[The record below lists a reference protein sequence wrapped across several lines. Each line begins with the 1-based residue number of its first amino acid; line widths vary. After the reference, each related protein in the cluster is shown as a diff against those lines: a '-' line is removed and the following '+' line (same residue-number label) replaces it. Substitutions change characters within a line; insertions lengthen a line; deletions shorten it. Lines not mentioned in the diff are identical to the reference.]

1 MELNLHASVTLLL
14 TALALILFTQD
25 KIRLESS
32 SLFILTLL
40 VLFFTL
46 VPFYNENSEQLV
58 AADFF
63 MGFGHEA
70 LVAIS
75 ALMIL
80 GKGIESTG
88 ALKPLIKVL
97 SQSWS
102 KAPSLTFLATL
113 LVSAV
118 LSAFV
123 NNTPIVIMLIP
134 ILISVA
140 ISNDTSPS
148 KLLIPVGLTTIIGGM
163 ATTIGTSTNLLVVAL
178 ANDLTGIQFSM
189 FAFSLPVIIVGGVGI
204 LLLWAVAPYF
214 LPVRKIA
221 LNDPQQRVY
230 NAVLFLSDKSVSSD
244 MQVRDALE
252 KTHHEMP
259 IHKIVRGKY
268 QKIIPIPTVNL
279 KSDDKLFISGTAEK
293 LKEFE
298 SILEGKLYSTNKEG
312 ELLEGEYKS
321 QDDDNQVLAEILVT
335 GGSLLHNRSIKHA
348 RIAENFNIMVLAIHR
363 LHHSAHRITKKLSKM
378 QLHRGDILLVQG
390 SRENL
395 NLIKENT
402 KLLVLDNVVDYV
414 ANSKGNIALL
424 TMLGVVGFAAT
435 GALPIA
441 VSALVGVV
449 TMLVSGCLGWRDVG
463 KALSAQV
470 ILIIVVSL
478 ALGRA
483 LIETGGTDF
492 LAISFIEITQ
502 GMSMIMI
509 LSSLLFLMALITNVV
524 SNTASAIVGTPV
536 AITIAQNL
544 GVPLEPFIL
553 AVLFGANMSYAT
565 PIGYQTNLLIYSA
578 GGYKFTDFLRFGVPL
593 TLVMG
598 IGFSLVLAML
608 YEL

>member
-46 VPFYNENSEQLV
+46 FPFYTEDDRQLT

-70 LVAIS
+70 LIAIS

-80 GKGIESTG
+80 GKGIETTG
-88 ALKPLIKVL
+88 ALKPLTRQL

-102 KAPSLTFLATL
+102 KSPALTFLITL

-140 ISNDTSPS
+140 INNQTSPS
-148 KLLIPVGLTTIIGGM
+148 KLLIPMGLTTIIGGM

-178 ANDLTGIQFSM
+178 ANDMAGIQFSM
-189 FAFSLPVIIVGGVGI
+189 FEFSLPVIIVGGVGI
-204 LLLWAVAPYF
+204 FLLWGIAPYF
-214 LPVRKIA
+214 LPDRKIA
-221 LNDPQQRVY
+221 LNDQKQRIY
-230 NAVLFLSDKSVSSD
+230 NAVLFLSEKSINQD
-244 MQVRDALE
+244 MEVRDVLE
-252 KTHHEMP
+252 KTNHEMP
-259 IHKIVRGKY
+259 IHKILRGEY
-268 QKIIPIPTVNL
+268 QQIIPIPTVKL
-279 KSDDKLFISGTAEK
+279 KPGDKLFITGTAEK

-298 SILEGKLYSTNKEG
+298 SKLNGTLHNINNEG
-312 ELLEGEYKS
+312 ELLDGEYQT
-321 QDDDNQVLAEILVT
+321 QDDDQVLAEILVT
-335 GGSLLHNRSIKHA
+335 GGSILHNRSIKQA
-348 RIAENFNIMVLAIHR
+348 RIAERFNVLVLAIHR
-363 LHHSAHRITKKLSKM
+363 LHHSSQRMTKKLSKM
-378 QLHRGDILLVQG
+378 KLHRGDILLVQV

-395 NLIKENT
+395 HLIKDDT
-402 KLLVLDNVVDYV
+402 KLLVLDNVTDYV
-414 ANSKGNIALL
+414 SNGKGSTAILV
-424 TMLGVVGFAAT
+424 MLGVITLAAT
-435 GALPIA
+435 GILPIA
-441 VSALVGVV
+441 VSALAGVIA
-449 TMLVSGCLGWRDVG
+449 MILSGCLGWRHIG

-470 ILIIVVSL
+470 ILVVVVSL

-483 LIETGGTDF
+483 LTDTGGTDF
-492 LAISFIEITQ
+492 LANSFIGVTH
-502 GMSMIMI
+502 GMSTVMI
-509 LSSLLFLMALITNVV
+509 LSSLLFLMAFITNVV
-524 SNTASAIVGTPV
+524 SNTTSAIIGTPV
-536 AITIAQNL
+536 AITIAQHL

-578 GGYKFTDFLRFGVPL
+578 GGYTFMDFLRFGVPL

-598 IGFSLVLAML
+598 FGFAFILSIL
-608 YEL
+608 YGL

>member
-46 VPFYNENSEQLV
+46 IPFYNEDDEQLV

-63 MGFGHEA
+63 IGFGHEA

-80 GKGIESTG
+80 GKGIEVTG
-88 ALKPLIKVL
+88 ALRPLTKIL

-102 KAPSLTFLATL
+102 KSPSLTFLATL
-113 LVSAV
+113 LVSAI

-140 ISNDTSPS
+140 INNKTSPS
-148 KLLIPVGLTTIIGGM
+148 KLLIPMGLTTIIGGM

-178 ANDLTGIQFSM
+178 ANDLAGIQFSM
-189 FAFSLPVIIVGGVGI
+189 FEFSLPVIIVGGVGI
-204 LLLWAVAPYF
+204 FLLWGVAPYF
-214 LPVRKIA
+214 LPDRKIA
-221 LNDPQQRVY
+221 LSDQKQRVY
-230 NAVLFLSDKSVSSD
+230 NAVLFLSEKSVRNETE
-244 MQVRDALE
+244 VRDVLE
-252 KTHHEMP
+252 KTDHEMP
-259 IHKIVRGKY
+259 IHKILRGEY
-268 QKIIPIPTVNL
+268 QQIIPIPTVKL
-279 KSDDKLFISGTAEK
+279 KSGDKLFISGTAEK

-298 SILEGKLYSTNKEG
+298 SKLDGTLHNINNDG
-312 ELLEGEYKS
+312 ELLDGEYKT
-321 QDDDNQVLAEILVT
+321 QDDDQVLAEILVT
-335 GGSLLHNRSIKHA
+335 GGSILHNRSIKQA
-348 RIAENFNIMVLAIHR
+348 RIAERFNVLVLAIHR
-363 LHHSAHRITKKLSKM
+363 LHRSSQQITKKLSKM
-378 QLHRGDILLVQG
+378 KLHRGDILLVQV

-395 NLIKENT
+395 HLIKEDT
-402 KLLVLDNVVDYV
+402 KLLVLDNVTDYV
-414 ANSKGNIALL
+414 SSSKGKLAIL
-424 TMLGVVGFAAT
+424 TMLGVVGLAAT
-435 GALPIA
+435 GILPIA
-441 VSALVGVV
+441 VSALAGVAA
-449 TMLVSGCLGWRDVG
+449 MLLSGCLGWRDIG

-470 ILIIVVSL
+470 ILVIVVSL

-483 LIETGGTDF
+483 LTDTGGTDF
-492 LAISFIEITQ
+492 LANSFIGVTH
-502 GMSMIMI
+502 GMSTVMI

-524 SNTASAIVGTPV
+524 SNTTSAIIGTPV
-536 AITIAQNL
+536 AITIAQHL

-578 GGYKFTDFLRFGVPL
+578 GGYKFTDFLRFGVPF
-593 TLVMG
+593 TLVVG
-598 IGFSLVLAML
+598 FGFSFVLSIL
-608 YEL
+608 YDL